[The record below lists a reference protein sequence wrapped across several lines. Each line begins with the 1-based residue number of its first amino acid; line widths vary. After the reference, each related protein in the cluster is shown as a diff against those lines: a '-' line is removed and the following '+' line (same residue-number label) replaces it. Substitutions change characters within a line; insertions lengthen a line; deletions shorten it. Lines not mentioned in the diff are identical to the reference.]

1 MAIARLSVAAS
12 FVVAIGLA
20 AVLMRVGAPV
30 GVAATSGV
38 FLVGL
43 TLWLAGR
50 AVTNRTSDPEGA
62 TGALMIVPGFMMLF
76 VTAVGCLLLGKEHWP
91 QANALLLFGG
101 GVVAVTAVAALGNV
115 VIDRIAPPRTV
126 FNLADTSS
134 QELDGALRQVFFGDP
149 ADGDA

>member
-1 MAIARLSVAAS
+1 MAAAKLSVAAS

-50 AVTNRTSDPEGA
+50 AVTNRSSDPEGA

-76 VTAVGCLLLGKEHWP
+76 VTAVSCLLLGKEYWP
-91 QANALLLFGG
+91 QANALLLFVGG
-101 GVVAVTAVAALGNV
+101 LVAVAVVAALGNV
-115 VIDRIAPPRTV
+115 VIDRLVPPRTM
-126 FNLADTSS
+126 FPRADGSAA
-134 QELDGALRQVFFGDP
+134 QGAGDAMRQVFGD
-149 ADGDA
+149 D